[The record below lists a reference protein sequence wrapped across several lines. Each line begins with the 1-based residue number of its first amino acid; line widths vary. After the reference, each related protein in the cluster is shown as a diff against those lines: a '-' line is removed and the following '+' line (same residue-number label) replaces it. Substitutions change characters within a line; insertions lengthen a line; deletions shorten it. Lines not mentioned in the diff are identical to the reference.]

1 LPFLDLVAYSFSFSG
16 RSREGSQAAAAG
28 GAPTW
33 TTELQQHVAYFDTDN
48 DGIVTYSETEAG
60 VTKMAIDRPSSPK
73 LAFPSFL
80 RSPNGESLAVFCIYS
95 WTLLTSNF
103 GLWYTWTV
111 AGLRRIG
118 LGGIAATAA
127 ATLINGVIGPKTRP
141 VRSCSLTLGRLCFLL
156 MLTRKLN
163 KTSLLGSS

>member
-60 VTKMAIDRPSSPK
+60 VTKMAIDLPIFSS
-73 LAFPSFL
+73 ASFPFL
-80 RSPNGESLAVFCIYS
+80 SPRAHQTEKVWLFFASIVGHC
-95 WTLLTSNF
+95 
-103 GLWYTWTV
+103 
-111 AGLRRIG
+111 
-118 LGGIAATAA
+118 
-127 ATLINGVIGPKTRP
+127 
-141 VRSCSLTLGRLCFLL
+141 
-156 MLTRKLN
+156 
-163 KTSLLGSS
+163 